1 MEENNFFQYFNKLL
15 LIARPVHGKVCSPKT
30 KTAKER
36 PRMLILHDL
45 PTKLKN
51 EFEISRKTG
60 DRGIW
65 FVYVL
70 LGVIIPF
77 TSSKTSNLYR
87 CLKTLFGFS
96 SLPKKQF
103 YRFMASPKI
112 PWPNLWRCLWKM
124 IPEPLTNNRLLL
136 LLDDCINPKTGKKI
150 FGCQRVFDHAAK
162 QNQSRYP
169 WAQNIV
175 MVGLLKM
182 VKGRWACLP
191 LSYRFYHLK
200 KTIEAGALKKPA
212 LQFKT
217 KIDQAVEM
225 VFSIAEAF
233 QQGTILLVTDSWFGN
248 NSLYLPLNQG
258 LGRELHLLSRL
269 RCNNTLFDL
278 PGDVVRKKAGRPR
291 KYGKKMGNAASLA
304 DRYHRLAK
312 EYSVNL
318 YGRTRS
324 VMAFDQIVMLKTIK
338 TRVRVVW
345 VYRKTQ
351 WVALF
356 STDLTLSVPEMI
368 EYYGA
373 RWKIEAAFK
382 ELKQDLG
389 SAETQS
395 RHPDAVKNH
404 LHFCMMAA
412 SLTWIYAS
420 RLAKTPARRHA
431 VSGRQ
436 HFAFSDVRRLIAE
449 AAMSD
454 NFNSLFPLPRKS
466 GVNSLVTVLLR
477 MAA

>member
-1 MEENNFFQYFNKLL
+1 
-15 LIARPVHGKVCSPKT
+15 
-30 KTAKER
+30 
-36 PRMLILHDL
+36 MLILHDL
-45 PTKLKN
+45 LKKLKN
-51 EFEISRKTG
+51 EFEISRKAN

-65 FVYVL
+65 FIYTL
-70 LGVIIPF
+70 LAVILPF
-77 TSSKTSNLYR
+77 TSSKTSNLLR
-87 CLKTLFGFS
+87 CLKTLFGFGWI
-96 SLPKKQF
+96 PKNPF

-112 PWPNLWRCLWKM
+112 PWSRLWTCLWKM
-124 IPEPLTNNRLLL
+124 IPEPLTGNRLLL
-136 LLDDCINPKTGKKI
+136 LLDDSINPKTGKKI
-150 FGCQRVFDHAAK
+150 FGCARVFDHAAK

-200 KTIEAGALKKPA
+200 KTVEAAKQTMKKPD
-212 LQFKT
+212 LHFKT

-225 VFSIAEAF
+225 VISVAEVF
-233 QQGTILLVTDSWFGN
+233 QQGAILLITDSWFGN
-248 NSLYLPLNQG
+248 GSLYQPLNQG
-258 LGRELHLLSRL
+258 LGRDFHLLSRL

-278 PGDVVRKKAGRPR
+278 PGVVARKNPGCPR

-304 DRYHRLAK
+304 K
-312 EYSVNL
+312 EYQRMAREYDVNL
-318 YGRTRS
+318 YGRIRS
-324 VMAFDQIVMLKTIK
+324 VVAFDRIVMLKTLK

-345 VYRKTQ
+345 VYRKTR

-382 ELKQDLG
+382 ELKQDIG
-389 SAETQS
+389 SAETQT
-395 RHPDAVKNH
+395 RHPHAVMNH

-420 RLAKTPARRHA
+420 RLEKTPTRRHA
-431 VSGRQ
+431 VAGRN
-436 HFAFSDVRRLIAE
+436 HFAFSDVRRMIAE
-449 AAMSD
+449 AALSD
-454 NFNSLFPLPRKS
+454 NFSSLFPVPRKS
-466 GVNSLVTVLLR
+466 AVNSLVSVLLR